1 MTWLDH
7 RALRPI
13 LQSMPDPAASA
24 HRGAC
29 RPPSHLLY
37 HVIYLIARFASSRVR
52 EFARFSC
59 PPGGPPPSALLGISR
74 NLLDIMSFMST
85 RRGHMTDAHG
95 MSHQLQEQVLDP
107 IRKSARVVVTGAYDL
122 AEQLLAAQRK
132 LAEHALRVA
141 SPALMR
147 QRPTAQEHSRHD
159 SVPIAAEPEPKDEPT
174 PARSKPTAARSRPTA
189 ARSRPTAAKNGTA
202 NRNPA
207 GPRANAGTSARATT
221 AGTSPKST
229 AGTTK
234 ATTPAKPRSTKA

>member
-1 MTWLDH
+1 
-7 RALRPI
+7 
-13 LQSMPDPAASA
+13 
-24 HRGAC
+24 
-29 RPPSHLLY
+29 
-37 HVIYLIARFASSRVR
+37 
-52 EFARFSC
+52 
-59 PPGGPPPSALLGISR
+59 
-74 NLLDIMSFMST
+74 MSFMST

-107 IRKSARVVVTGAYDL
+107 IRKSARAVVTGAYDL

-174 PARSKPTAARSRPTA
+174 A

-229 AGTTK
+229 AGTRK